1 MTLASNLV
9 KRKKKFK
16 FAKCDDKAVKM
27 FDLSMQQRK
36 KVKRIQKADEKHIL
50 FPQEK
55 SLLKEGEET
64 KPRTENKQTK
74 HTNSNLSP

>member
-1 MTLASNLV
+1 MTPSSKLV

-36 KVKRIQKADEKHIL
+36 KVKRIQKADEKHITR
-50 FPQEK
+50 
-55 SLLKEGEET
+55 KEFS
-64 KPRTENKQTK
+64 K
-74 HTNSNLSP
+74 HQGFLR